1 MSLGHRAALLA
12 VLLVPLISGAPRW
25 SAARAVGGQ
34 EGINVTVEGILQ
46 LGEFHGPP
54 NYGENP
60 ATDEVEHWYYLQ
72 LPAPISTQVPDM
84 KWPAEFQGTMTA
96 SSCQI
101 LDDDVGRRQ
110 KAYRP
115 PGHRDGILGS
125 INDRS

>member
-84 KWPAEFQGTMTA
+84 KWPAEFQGH
-96 SSCQI
+96 
-101 LDDDVGRRQ
+101 DDGFFMSDSRRRR
-110 KAYRP
+110 RP
-115 PGHRDGILGS
+115 PPEGLQATGS
-125 INDRS
+125 P